1 MDALTSEATLAVGQ
15 AGDGRLTPADYALI
29 GAKSR
34 ANRLG
39 FAVMLLFFRE
49 RGRFPRGPD
58 EVDAGTVAD
67 LARRLDVPEPDP
79 DALFPF
85 GAAERTLERQRAEI
99 RALFAFREATIADA
113 EALGI
118 WLRDY
123 AVAETRDIGRL
134 AAALEERCRAIAI
147 EPPTADRIERIVRAA
162 IHAHEERFA
171 ATIHARLSL
180 EARERL
186 DALLHPARTA
196 EDGRDVVEPVAGA
209 RAVLNFVR
217 GEPGRASVNSVKREL
232 ERLAVI
238 RGMALPDGLFDD
250 ALPHEVE
257 LCRQRVSVQPPS
269 DLRRLPEAPRLT
281 WLAAYAHLRGRALTD
296 GLVEL
301 LVETVHAISAR
312 AERRVELKVINEF
325 RKVTG
330 KTNLLYEI
338 ANAAIERPDD
348 PVRQVIF
355 PIAGEQALHDL
366 VREWQSGPMYK
377 KSLRTTI
384 RGSYTRHYR
393 RMVPALL
400 DALEFR
406 SNNALHRPVIEA
418 LGVVKRHA
426 ASRLRHLPDDE
437 TVPIESVVRPLWR
450 DAVIDTDA
458 KGRKCVNRL
467 TYEICVLEA
476 LRERLRS
483 KEVWVVGA
491 NRYRNPDED
500 LPAAFA
506 DHRVAHY
513 AALKLPLDAARFI
526 AALQGEIRDA
536 LATFDTGLKCNP
548 HVRISRKGGGWI
560 RLSPLTARPDPENVA
575 ALKAEITAT
584 WPMTSLLDMVKETDL
599 RLGFTNAL
607 ASPTAYET
615 LDRAVLRP
623 RLLLCLNG
631 LGTNTGL
638 RRMDAACEGGPSY
651 RDLVYARRRYITVDR
666 LRQAIAIVTNGTLR
680 IRDPGVWGEGTTAC
694 ASDSK
699 HFGAFDQNLTTQW
712 HVRYGGRGIMI
723 YWHVEKKSLCI
734 HSQLKSP
741 SSSEVAAMIEGVI
754 RHCTEM
760 AVERQY
766 VDTHGQSEVA
776 FAFCRLLGFALL
788 PRIKRIQT
796 QRLYRPEG
804 GHADAYPCLQPVLTR
819 PIDWD
824 LIARQYDEMVK
835 YATALRL
842 GTAETEAILRR
853 FTRANVQHP
862 TYKALA
868 ELGKAVKTVFLCRYL
883 HDEGLRREI
892 NDGLNVIEHW
902 NSANDF
908 VFFAR
913 RGELS
918 SNKSEDQ
925 ELSMLSLHL
934 LQNCMV
940 FVNTLMLQQVLAR
953 PHWAGRLNA
962 RDLHAL
968 TPLIWEHVN
977 PYGRFDLDMDTR
989 IAALI

>member
-1 MDALTSEATLAVGQ
+1 MDALTSEAALAVGP
-15 AGDGRLTPADYALI
+15 AGEWRLSSADGARVA
-29 GAKSR
+29 AKSR
-34 ANRLG
+34 ANRLS

-99 RALFAFREATIADA
+99 RALFAFREATVADA
-113 EALGI
+113 EALEV
-118 WLRDY
+118 WLRDH
-123 AVAETRDIGRL
+123 AVAETRDIDRL
-134 AAALEERCRAIAI
+134 AAALEERCRAITI
-147 EPPTADRIERIVRAA
+147 EPPTPDRIKRIVRAA
-162 IHAHEERFA
+162 IHAREERFA
-171 ATIHARLSL
+171 TTVHARLPP

-186 DALLHPARTA
+186 DALLHPAQA
-196 EDGRDVVEPVAGA
+196 VEDGGDIAEPVAGA

-217 GEPGRASVNSVKREL
+217 GDPGRASVNSVKREL

-238 RGMALPDGLFDD
+238 RGIALPDGLFDD

-269 DLRRLPEAPRLT
+269 DLRRLPEATRLT

-296 GLVEL
+296 GLAEL
-301 LVETVHAISAR
+301 LVETVHAIGAR
-312 AERRVELKVINEF
+312 AELKVIDAF

-348 PVRQVIF
+348 TVRQVIF

-366 VREWQSGPMYK
+366 VREWQSGPIYH

-393 RMVPALL
+393 RVVPALL

-406 SNNALHRPVIEA
+406 SNNTLHRPVIEV

-426 ASRLRHLPDDE
+426 ASRLRYLPDDE
-437 TVPIESVVRPLWR
+437 TVPIEGVVRPLWR

-458 KGRKCVNRL
+458 KGRKRVNRL

-513 AALKLPLDAARFI
+513 AALKLPLDAECFI
-526 AALQGEIRDA
+526 AALQGEMRDA
-536 LATFDTGLKCNP
+536 LTLFDTGLKRNP
-548 HVRISRKGGGWI
+548 HVKITGKGGGWI
-560 RLSPLTARPDPENVA
+560 RLSPLTARPAPENVA

-599 RLGFTNAL
+599 RLGFTDAF

-615 LDRAVLRP
+615 LDRAALRP

-638 RRMDAACEGGPSY
+638 RRMDAAREGGPSY

-666 LRQAIAIVTNGTLR
+666 LRQAIATVTNGTLR
-680 IRDPGVWGEGTTAC
+680 IRDPGIWGEGTTAC
-694 ASDSK
+694 ASDAK

-760 AVERQY
+760 SVERQY
-766 VDTHGQSEVA
+766 VDSHGQSEVA

-804 GHADAYPCLQPVLTR
+804 GHADAYPRLQPVLTR

-868 ELGKAVKTVFLCRYL
+868 ELGKAVKTMFLCHYL
-883 HDEGLRREI
+883 HDESLRREI

-977 PYGRFDLDMDTR
+977 PYGQFDLDMDTR
-989 IAALI
+989 IAALT